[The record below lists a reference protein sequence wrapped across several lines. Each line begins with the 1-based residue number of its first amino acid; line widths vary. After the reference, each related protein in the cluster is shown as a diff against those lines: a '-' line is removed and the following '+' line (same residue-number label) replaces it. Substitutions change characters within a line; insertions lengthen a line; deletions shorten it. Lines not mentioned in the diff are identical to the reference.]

1 MLHWFVSELWH
12 FLHYNLLRE
21 VYNWDRYMNV
31 QCSVMIDDD
40 ASLEF

>member
-1 MLHWFVSELWH
+1 MLHRFVSELWH
-12 FLHYNLLRE
+12 FFLCNLLRV

-31 QCSVMIDDD
+31 QCPVMIDDD